1 MADIAHAEGESFGLL
16 QELEHILESDPLIDE
31 IGFIHPTQL
40 AALNGEVDVDSLS
53 EPVSL
58 NFFSKDHKLGISTQ
72 ILFPLYE
79 QAKKA
84 FFDVVTR
91 YKIQGG
97 IFDSPNTRDELEVGV
112 MKHSKALLLLSA
124 DLGTAW
130 NSRRAIAL
138 EKDALSTYMDE
149 LRLSELILSYSAKSD
164 QAWSHRRW
172 VIKRIAGKVPNL
184 QEILRKESELVEK
197 IAERSKMNYRAWN
210 HRCWLVSYMTA
221 GERLMMRILEAFC
234 SRNASA
240 SNKSNEI
247 YETWK
252 ALWLYRRFLSLHWL
266 RHFTMEPD
274 SVSCKS
280 KHTANTSDDGPSIF
294 LDNELHLFSSCSTI
308 PDNDFDDF
316 QAQAMHSATYIL
328 WLAKQLPRPQ
338 AIELREK
345 LNIGDM
351 KALLTQL
358 SSPDGSSS
366 RLSSSSSPPV
376 SSTSSIL
383 PFISQ
388 SSPVAISEQF
398 MISHGR
404 RTKLFHLLQWRQLH
418 SGPSTSD
425 FKDTHQIKLLNRSCK
440 ARKYSEY
447 LYFLER
453 LVSKLNYKPEVV
465 LCTKLIK
472 GFFGLGK
479 LEKTLRVMEILE
491 KYGEPDVFS
500 YNAVISGF
508 CKLNQVES
516 ANRVLERMTNCGV
529 RP

>member
-221 GERLMMRILEAFC
+221 GEVLYELKKSKAWAGLHVADSSCFHYRRRLMMRILEAFC

-252 ALWLYRRFLSLHWL
+252 EELAWNEILIKRYIGREALWLYRRFLSLHWL

-351 KALLTQL
+351 KALL
-358 SSPDGSSS
+358 
-366 RLSSSSSPPV
+366 
-376 SSTSSIL
+376 
-383 PFISQ
+383 
-388 SSPVAISEQF
+388 
-398 MISHGR
+398 
-404 RTKLFHLLQWRQLH
+404 
-418 SGPSTSD
+418 
-425 FKDTHQIKLLNRSCK
+425 
-440 ARKYSEY
+440 
-447 LYFLER
+447 
-453 LVSKLNYKPEVV
+453 SKLCPQRSF
-465 LCTKLIK
+465 LWDS
-472 GFFGLGK
+472 
-479 LEKTLRVMEILE
+479 LE
-491 KYGEPDVFS
+491 G
-500 YNAVISGF
+500 
-508 CKLNQVES
+508 
-516 ANRVLERMTNCGV
+516 
-529 RP
+529 